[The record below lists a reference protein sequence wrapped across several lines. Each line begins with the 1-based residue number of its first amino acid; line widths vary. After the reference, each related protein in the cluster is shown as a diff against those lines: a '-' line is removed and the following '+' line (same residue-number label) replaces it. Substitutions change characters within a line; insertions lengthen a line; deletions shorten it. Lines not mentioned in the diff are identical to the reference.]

1 MGRRRAV
8 ARASATLFLLV
19 LAACGALSEGTRYV
33 NSSALP
39 RRAMSVAVAP
49 FENLSTHPR
58 AGLIISQ
65 LVLNQLYGRGLF
77 EPLEETEM
85 RRRLAALGI
94 ELAGLGE
101 ETAAGAAAEALGVDA
116 ILVGG
121 VTEYRYQF
129 GLKEEPSVG
138 VNMRLVRADGAVMWA
153 ASDSAV
159 GIGILRRP
167 SLNETAQSLV
177 GDMIDGLAAAAR

>member
-1 MGRRRAV
+1 MGRRRAI
-8 ARASATLFLLV
+8 ARASAGLLFLL
-19 LAACGALSEGTRYV
+19 AACAPFSEGTLYV
-33 NSSALP
+33 DASAP
-39 RRAMSVAVAP
+39 PDRGMSVAVAP

-65 LVLNQLYGRGLF
+65 LVLNELYGRGLF
-77 EPLEETEM
+77 KPLEESEM
-85 RRRLAALGI
+85 RLRLVALGI

-101 ETAAGAAAEALGVDA
+101 ETVASAVAEALGVDA
-116 ILVGG
+116 VLVGG

-138 VNMRLVRADGAVMWA
+138 INMRLVRPDGTVIWA

-167 SLNETAQSLV
+167 SLNETAQNLV
-177 GDMIDGLAAAAR
+177 GDMIDGLAGAAR